1 MITPVNVVL
10 DVYRVTADRVSIM
23 THFEIGVEYPV
34 EKSTF
39 PLYNTAYFERKY
51 GKTFVAYPEVVLV
64 EREMIILCSLA
75 DQWKGRVAF
84 VDSHKLD
91 FEVIVTRVED
101 IMQSVMLI
109 EKALF
114 PCRFSLP

>member
-1 MITPVNVVL
+1 L
-10 DVYRVTADRVSIM
+10 DVDRIVASRMSFVTRFKVGIKDSIEEGA
-23 THFEIGVEYPV
+23 FSFDGI
-34 EKSTF
+34 
-39 PLYNTAYFERKY
+39 AYFERKY